1 MPVAHSGCSMTEYL
15 ENAWSEIEQVVAR
28 ALAEDVGAGDVTTE
42 ALVPADLEASASIL
56 AKRDGVLA
64 GMDVV
69 KEVFRQVDPS
79 LRVKAL
85 VKDGARVKKGQ
96 VVGKVRGRVASI
108 LKGERV
114 ALNFLQRMSGI
125 ATETARYVE
134 AVAGTKAVITDTRKT
149 APGLRVLDKYAVRM
163 GGGQNHRMNL
173 ADGVLIKDNHLVALR
188 PCGMT
193 LEDAVRR
200 ARERVPRSLKVE
212 VEVGSIEELQEAL
225 SAGADIIML
234 DNMKLD
240 DMRRAVGLVGGR
252 ALVEAS
258 GGITLDNVRSI
269 AETGVDLIS
278 VGALTHSASAL
289 DISLELEAS

>member
-1 MPVAHSGCSMTEYL
+1 MPVAHSGCSMTKYL

-125 ATETARYVE
+125 AAETARYVE

-149 APGLRVLDKYAVRM
+149 APGLRVLDKYAVQV
-163 GGGQNHRMNL
+163 GGGRNHRMNL

-188 PCGMT
+188 SRSMT
-193 LEDAVRR
+193 LEDAVRK
-200 ARERVPRSLKVE
+200 ARERVPRGLKVE
-212 VEVGSIEELQEAL
+212 VEVGSIEELEEAL
-225 SAGADIIML
+225 SAGADSIML
-234 DNMKLD
+234 DNMKLEE
-240 DMRRAVGLVGGR
+240 MRRAVRLVRGR

-258 GGITLDNVRSI
+258 GGITLDNVRSV

-278 VGALTHSASAL
+278 VGALTHSTTAL
-289 DISLELEAS
+289 DISLELEL